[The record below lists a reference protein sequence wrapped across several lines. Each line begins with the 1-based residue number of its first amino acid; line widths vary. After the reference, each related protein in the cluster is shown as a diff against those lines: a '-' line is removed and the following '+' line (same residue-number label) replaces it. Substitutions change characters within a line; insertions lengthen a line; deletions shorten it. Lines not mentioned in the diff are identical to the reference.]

1 MNEFVQ
7 FAQKAVKA
15 VSNVLPFSISLTDD
29 QGLIVGDS
37 DSRRIGTY
45 HEPSQQVIL
54 ENKLV
59 LFDESTTDHTK
70 NIYPGAAVPLH
81 FDFET
86 IGVLGIIGDPKEVEK
101 YALLVK
107 SYIEMMWTRLH
118 TNNVTHLKSVI
129 WKHFCIMSCL
139 HPMLKK
145 KKSLITVK

>member
-1 MNEFVQ
+1 MNGVCKVNEFVQ

-70 NIYPGAAVPLH
+70 NIYPGAAVPLP
-81 FDFET
+81 FDFE
-86 IGVLGIIGDPKEVEK
+86 IDRCFRDHWRPKRSQKVCSVSEK
-101 YALLVK
+101 
-107 SYIEMMWTRLH
+107 LH
-118 TNNVTHLKSVI
+118 
-129 WKHFCIMSCL
+129 
-139 HPMLKK
+139 
-145 KKSLITVK
+145 

>member
-70 NIYPGAAVPLH
+70 NIYPGAAVPSISTL
-81 FDFET
+81 
-86 IGVLGIIGDPKEVEK
+86 
-101 YALLVK
+101 
-107 SYIEMMWTRLH
+107 RR
-118 TNNVTHLKSVI
+118 SV
-129 WKHFCIMSCL
+129 F
-139 HPMLKK
+139 
-145 KKSLITVK
+145 